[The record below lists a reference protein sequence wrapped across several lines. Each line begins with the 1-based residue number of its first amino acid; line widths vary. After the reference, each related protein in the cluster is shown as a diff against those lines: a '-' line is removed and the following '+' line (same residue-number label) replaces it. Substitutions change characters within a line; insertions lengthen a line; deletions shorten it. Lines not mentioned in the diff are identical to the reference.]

1 MYIYIIILYCNIWNQ
16 PFSLMKC
23 PHGSGMLRASAPP
36 LAAFSRRPGA
46 HGTSFHGLSGRF
58 TRGLASYLSEKQ
70 W

>member
-1 MYIYIIILYCNIWNQ
+1 MESTILIDEVPPW
-16 PFSLMKC
+16 
-23 PHGSGMLRASAPP
+23 LRASAPP

-58 TRGLASYLSEKQ
+58 TRVLASYLSEKQ